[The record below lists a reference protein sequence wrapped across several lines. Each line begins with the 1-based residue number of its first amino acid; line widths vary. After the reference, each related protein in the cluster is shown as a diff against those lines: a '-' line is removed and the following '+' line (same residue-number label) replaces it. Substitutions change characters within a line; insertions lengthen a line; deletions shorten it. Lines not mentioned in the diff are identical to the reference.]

1 MPIDLPETAS
11 SWLVDP
17 RDEAFVTPASG
28 WEPVRGVIFD
38 YHSTLAH
45 GGDPA
50 RWLDSAWAG
59 AQRPG
64 TARAAFAQTGY
75 AALLDFLDHIW
86 EHAGRVDPDNGRDL
100 DPGRH
105 REVFDEV
112 MALRPEVGPELAD
125 ALYAC
130 LLHQWQAYPDAAPTL
145 RELRGRGIRTA
156 ILSNMGLDL
165 HPVLARQG
173 LAPFLDAVVLSWECG
188 AVKPT
193 PEAFRAAL
201 DALGLGAA
209 QALMVGDNAI
219 DDAGAAAVGIRT
231 LLLPR
236 SLGASAR
243 GLGIVSLLA

>member
-1 MPIDLPETAS
+1 MAARTA
-11 SWLVDP
+11 P
-17 RDEAFVTPASG
+17 PG

-64 TARAAFAQTGY
+64 TPRAAFAQTEY

-112 MALRPEVGPELAD
+112 MALRPEVGSELAD

-130 LLHQWQAYPDAAPTL
+130 LLHQWQAYPDAVPTL

-173 LAPFLDAVVLSWECG
+173 LIPYLDAVVLSWECG
-188 AVKPT
+188 AVKPAAA
-193 PEAFRAAL
+193 AFEAAL
-201 DALGLGAA
+201 QALGVSAT

-219 DDAGAAAVGIRT
+219 DDAGAAALGIRT

-236 SLGASAR
+236 TMGADER
-243 GLGIVSLLA
+243 GLGIVARLA

>member
-130 LLHQWQAYPDAAPTL
+130 LLHQWQAYPDAVPTL

-173 LAPFLDAVVLSWECG
+173 LIPYLDAVVLSWECG
-188 AVKPT
+188 AVKPAAA
-193 PEAFRAAL
+193 AFEAAL
-201 DALGLGAA
+201 QALGVSAT

-219 DDAGAAAVGIRT
+219 DDAGAAALGIRT

-236 SLGASAR
+236 TMGADER
-243 GLGIVSLLA
+243 GLGIVARLA

>member
-1 MPIDLPETAS
+1 MAARTA
-11 SWLVDP
+11 P
-17 RDEAFVTPASG
+17 PG

-64 TARAAFAQTGY
+64 TPRAAFAQTGY

-130 LLHQWQAYPDAAPTL
+130 LLHQWQAYPDAVPTL

-236 SLGASAR
+236 SLGAGAR

>member
-1 MPIDLPETAS
+1 
-11 SWLVDP
+11 
-17 RDEAFVTPASG
+17 VTLASG

-59 AQRPG
+59 THRPG
-64 TARAAFAQTGY
+64 TPRAAFPPDRY

-86 EHAGRVDPDNGRDL
+86 EHASAVDPHNGRDL

-105 REVFDEV
+105 REVFDAV
-112 MALRPEVGPELAD
+112 VAVHPELDAELAH

-130 LLHQWQAYPDAAPTL
+130 LLDQWEAYPDAVPTL

-173 LAPFLDAVVLSWECG
+173 LTPFLDAVVLSWECG
-188 AVKPT
+188 AVKPK

-201 DALGLGAA
+201 GALGLGAA
-209 QALMVGDNAI
+209 QTLMVGDNAI

-236 SLGASAR
+236 SLGAGPR